1 MQFRIPFTDVSLRMD
16 LGKTD
21 GKWMGADEAFGIA
34 GTGTVTEEKAL
45 SIDAVYA
52 CVNLYA
58 RTVASLPL
66 ILYEKGGNGK
76 VRAVDHPLYNLLH
89 NEPNPNMTSHTFR
102 KMLEASLKLWGNAY
116 AWIEFDKYYRVKAL
130 WPCRLL
136 MCFLNALGEQGNC
149 FMMLFYLMAP

>member
-76 VRAVDHPLYNLLH
+76 VRAVNHPLYYC
-89 NEPNPNMTSHTFR
+89 
-102 KMLEASLKLWGNAY
+102 AA
-116 AWIEFDKYYRVKAL
+116 
-130 WPCRLL
+130 
-136 MCFLNALGEQGNC
+136 
-149 FMMLFYLMAP
+149 